1 MQTKPSHL
9 YLDVH
14 QQPANKFQWLLLSFQ
29 HVFAMFG
36 ATVLVPI
43 LVGLPISVALLCSG
57 IGTLIYMV
65 ATKAKSPV
73 YLGSSFAYIA
83 PLQAAIALE
92 NGAGLANAGLGVM
105 LVGIVYLTLA
115 GVMRLAGTQWLNKI
129 LPPVVIGPVI
139 MVIGLGLA
147 STAVNNAMY
156 IDGEYSLIAIL
167 VSMVTLVT
175 TVLVSVYAKGYWKL
189 IPILVGLIIG
199 YIFSL
204 IVGIVDFTP
213 VLEAAWFALPE
224 VNIPFIHYQPIFSME
239 VFWLVIPVT
248 IVTVAEH
255 VGDHVVLGSIVNRDL
270 LKDPG
275 LHRTLLGDGLATFV
289 AGFFGGPVNTTY
301 AENTGVISMTRVAS
315 VWVIGLAAIFAISLA
330 FIGKVS
336 ALISTIPAPV
346 MGGISILLFGL
357 IGLNG
362 VRVLANNRI
371 NLLAQRNMVI
381 IAIVLVIGLG
391 GAFLQIGTINL
402 SGMALAAIVGI
413 VLHQLLPEKE
423 LGHGTP
429 QPHDIDPIQ
438 QVI

>member
-1 MQTKPSHL
+1 MTKKANNL

-14 QQPANKFQWLLLSFQ
+14 QQPANKIQWLLLSFQ

-43 LVGLPISVALLCSG
+43 LVGLPISVGLLCSG

-105 LVGIVYLTLA
+105 MVGMVYLILA
-115 GVMRLAGTQWLNKI
+115 AIMRVAGTGWLNKI

-139 MVIGLGLA
+139 MVIGLGL
-147 STAVNNAMY
+147 SSVAVNNAMY
-156 IDGEYSLIAIL
+156 VDGVYDMTSVL
-167 VSMVTLVT
+167 VATVTLLT
-175 TVLVSVYAKGYWKL
+175 TVIVSVYAKGYFKL
-189 IPILVGLIIG
+189 IPILVGLIVG
-199 YIFSL
+199 YIFA
-204 IVGIVDFTP
+204 VVMGIVDFTP
-213 VLEAAWFALPE
+213 VLEASWFALPE
-224 VNIPFIHYQPIFSME
+224 VNIPFIHYQPAFSLE

-255 VGDHVVLGSIVNRDL
+255 IGDHVVLGSIVNRDL
-270 LKDPG
+270 LKSPG

-289 AGFFGGPVNTTY
+289 AGILGGPVNTTY

-315 VWVIGLAAIFAISLA
+315 IWVIALAAIFAIALA
-330 FIGKVS
+330 FIGKIS
-336 ALISTIPAPV
+336 ALIATIPSPV

-362 VRVLANNRI
+362 VRVLVNNRI

-381 IAIVLVIGLG
+381 IAIILVIGLG
-391 GAFLQIGTINL
+391 GAVLSVGAVNL

-413 VLHQLLPEKE
+413 VLHQILPEKE
-423 LGHGTP
+423 LGQGEP
-429 QPHDIDPIQ
+429 QVHEADPIE

>member
-1 MQTKPSHL
+1 MQKNPNQL

-14 QQPANKFQWLLLSFQ
+14 QQPANKIQWFFLSFQ

-43 LVGLPISVALLCSG
+43 LVGLPISVGLLCSG
-57 IGTLIYMV
+57 VGTLIYMV

-92 NGAGLANAGLGVM
+92 NGAGLANAGMGVM
-105 LVGIVYLTLA
+105 MVGLVYLVLA
-115 GVMRLAGTQWLNKI
+115 AIMRVAGTEWLNKI

-139 MVIGLGLA
+139 MVIGLGLSA
-147 STAVNNAMY
+147 TAVSNAMY
-156 IDGEYSLIAIL
+156 VDGVYSLSAIL
-167 VSMVTLVT
+167 IAMVTLLT
-175 TVLVSVYAKGYWKL
+175 TIVISVYAKGYFKL
-189 IPILVGLIIG
+189 IPILIG
-199 YIFSL
+199 L
-204 IVGIVDFTP
+204 IVGYVFAIFMGFVDFTP
-213 VLEAAWFALPE
+213 VIEAPWFALPE
-224 VNIPFIHYQPIFSME
+224 VNIPFIHYDPFFSIE
-239 VFWLVIPVT
+239 IFWLVIPVA

-255 VGDHVVLGSIVNRDL
+255 IGDHVVLGSIVNRNL

-275 LHRTLLGDGLATFV
+275 LHRTLLGDGLATFM
-289 AGFFGGPVNTTY
+289 AGFLGGPVNTTY

-315 VWVIGLAAIFAISLA
+315 VWVIGLAAVFAIVLA
-330 FIGKVS
+330 FIGKIS

-362 VRVLANNRI
+362 VRVLANNKI

-391 GAFLQIGTINL
+391 GAVLNVGTISL
-402 SGMALAAIVGI
+402 SGMALSAIIGI
-413 VLHQLLPEKE
+413 ILHQILPDKK
-423 LGHGTP
+423 LGYGEP
-429 QPHDIDPIQ
+429 QPHEVDPIE

>member
-1 MQTKPSHL
+1 MTKKENHL

-14 QQPANKFQWLLLSFQ
+14 QQPTSKIQWLLLSFQ

-43 LVGLPISVALLCSG
+43 LVGLPISVGLLCSG
-57 IGTLIYMV
+57 IGTLIYMI

-105 LVGIVYLTLA
+105 MVGLVYLILA
-115 GVMRLAGTQWLNKI
+115 AIMRLAGTGWLNKI

-139 MVIGLGLA
+139 MVIGLGLSA
-147 STAVNNAMY
+147 VAVNNAMY
-156 IDGEYSLIAIL
+156 IDGVYNMTSVL
-167 VSMVTLVT
+167 VAAVTLLT
-175 TVLVSVYAKGYWKL
+175 TVVVSVYAKGYFKL
-189 IPILVGLIIG
+189 IPILVGLIVG
-199 YIFSL
+199 YIFA
-204 IVGIVDFTP
+204 VVAGIVDFTP
-213 VLEAAWFALPE
+213 VLEAPWFALPE
-224 VNIPFIHYQPIFSME
+224 VNLPFVNYQPFFSLD
-239 VFWLVIPVT
+239 VFWLVIPVA

-255 VGDHVVLGSIVNRDL
+255 IGDHVVLGSIVNRDL
-270 LKDPG
+270 LKNPG

-289 AGFFGGPVNTTY
+289 AGFLGGPVNTTY

-315 VWVIGLAAIFAISLA
+315 VWVIGLAAIFAIALA
-330 FIGKVS
+330 FIGKIS
-336 ALISTIPAPV
+336 ALIGTIPAPV

-362 VRVLANNRI
+362 VRVLANNKI

-391 GAFLQIGTINL
+391 GAVLTVGAVNL
-402 SGMALAAIVGI
+402 SGMALAAVVGI
-413 VLHQLLPEKE
+413 VLHQILPEKE
-423 LGHGTP
+423 LGYGEP
-429 QPHDIDPIQ
+429 QVHESDSIE

>member
-1 MQTKPSHL
+1 MQNKPNEL

-14 QQPANKFQWLLLSFQ
+14 EQPTNKIQWFFLSFQ

-57 IGTLIYMV
+57 IGTLLYMI

-105 LVGIVYLTLA
+105 MVGVVYLLLA
-115 GVMRLAGTQWLNKI
+115 GIMRVAGTNWLSKI

-147 STAVNNAMY
+147 NIAVNNAMY
-156 IDGEYSLIAIL
+156 LNGEYSLLGTTVAL
-167 VSMVTLVT
+167 VTLLT
-175 TVLVSVYAKGYWKL
+175 TVLTSVYAKGYWKL
-189 IPILVGLIIG
+189 IPILIGLVVGYLFAITVGL
-199 YIFSL
+199 
-204 IVGIVDFTP
+204 VDFTP
-213 VLEAAWFALPE
+213 VMDAAWFAWPE
-224 VNIPFIHYQPIFSME
+224 VNIPFIHYQPSFSLE

-248 IVTVAEH
+248 IVTIAEH
-255 VGDHVVLGSIVNRDL
+255 IGDHVVLGSIINRDL
-270 LKDPG
+270 LKNPG

-289 AGFFGGPVNTTY
+289 AGFLGGPVNTTY

-315 VWVIGLAAIFAISLA
+315 IWVIGLAATFAILLA
-330 FIGKVS
+330 FIGKIS
-336 ALISTIPAPV
+336 ALISTIPSPV

-362 VRVLANNRI
+362 VRVLVNNRVD
-371 NLLAQRNMVI
+371 LMAQRNMVI
-381 IAIVLVIGLG
+381 IAVILVIGLG
-391 GAFLQIGTINL
+391 GAILNVGAISL
-402 SGMALAAIVGI
+402 SGMALSAVVGI
-413 VLHQLLPEKE
+413 VLHQILPDKK
-423 LGHGTP
+423 LGEGTP
-429 QPHDIDPIQ
+429 QLHESDSIE